1 VNQAVCPAMN
11 GRALSRQVSD
21 EAKKSKHALKVV
33 SADKAE
39 GRSLVLLDFLR
50 KIKNLPKYV

>member
-1 VNQAVCPAMN
+1 MN